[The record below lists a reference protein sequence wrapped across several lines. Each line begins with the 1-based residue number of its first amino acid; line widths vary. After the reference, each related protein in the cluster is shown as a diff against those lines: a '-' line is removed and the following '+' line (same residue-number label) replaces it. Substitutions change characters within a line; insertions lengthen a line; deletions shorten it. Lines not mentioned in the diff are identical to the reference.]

1 MWMLIL
7 SNAVAI
13 VGLVVALWRLQSI
26 ESFARA
32 EAAKLRAH
40 LASLPFEDDAARRTL
55 GRQRIV
61 LLGNRGR
68 PAVPQRSGLDEFPE
82 EKSLDADASA
92 SQRSVKTG

>member
-13 VGLVVALWRLQSI
+13 VGLVVALWRLQSV

-55 GRQRIV
+55 GPQRMV

-68 PAVPQRSGLDEFPE
+68 PAVPQYSGLDEFPE
-82 EKSLDADASA
+82 EKTLADASH
-92 SQRSVKTG
+92 RSVRTG